1 MTITEIK
8 IPFENLTRQYLQIK
22 EEIADAIGEVLPS
35 GRYVMGPMLSK
46 FEADFSAYCGTKY
59 CAGIS
64 NGTEALHLSLL
75 ACEVGRGDEVIT
87 VPNTYIA
94 TVFAITYTGAT
105 PVFVDIDP
113 VTYNIDPK
121 RVEEA
126 ITPHTKAMM
135 LVSINGRC
143 PDMEK
148 AQEICQRNNIH
159 LIEDAAQSLGSRYK
173 DKHLGTWGEIGSF
186 SFSAPKVIT
195 TGQGGALVTD
205 DPLLDARMRK
215 VKDFGRRQPGED
227 YYESVGYNF
236 KFTDLQAVV
245 GIEQMK
251 KLPWRVERKK
261 EMLKLYQAQL
271 EDVWAVSFPT
281 TDTKEVCPWFIDIIV
296 PDPNALKIYLESRGV
311 GSRLVYPALHSQP
324 AFNLPGSYPVAEYI
338 AKYGLWL
345 PSSSFLSDKDI
356 YRVCS
361 YIRYY
366 YETMRW

>member
-1 MTITEIK
+1 MEYPVEYINQMEPWIGEEERQALISYLDEGAWLTEFK
-8 IPFENLTRQYLQIK
+8 KTRQFEQM
-22 EEIADAIGEVLPS
+22 IADYVGSKYAIV
-35 GRYVMGPMLSK
+35 V
-46 FEADFSAYCGTKY
+46 A
-59 CAGIS
+59 
-64 NGTEALHLSLL
+64 NGTVSLTMAMLALDIG
-75 ACEVGRGDEVIT
+75 AGDEVL
-87 VPNTYIA
+87 VPDFTMLASA
-94 TVFAITYTGAT
+94 TSVVLCGAT
-105 PVFVDIDP
+105 PVFVDVTLDNWCIDLELAE
-113 VTYNIDPK
+113 K
-121 RVEEA
+121 H